1 MSKIPF
7 VCIFTERKR
16 GASGGVNEVQMEKQP
31 SLTAP
36 EFEIEDM
43 TIRTLMG
50 VLYEKSSREEQ
61 HSRRVS
67 GYCFALG
74 TQLGLSLEHRIQLG
88 KIGLLHDIGKISI
101 PNTILD
107 KPGRLLPTEWQ
118 EIHQHPVNGYRFL
131 SAVVGMDGVAETV
144 LAHHER
150 YDGEG
155 YPNGLRGQHI
165 PLNARIVAVADAY
178 DAMVSARPY
187 RDGLTHEEAMEE
199 LRRGTKKQFDP
210 EIVQAFCDLMDGVHE
225 FPQS

>member
-1 MSKIPF
+1 
-7 VCIFTERKR
+7 
-16 GASGGVNEVQMEKQP
+16 MESQP
-31 SLTAP
+31 SLVTP
-36 EFEIEDM
+36 EFTIEDK

-107 KPGRLLPTEWQ
+107 KPGRLLPMEWE
-118 EIHQHPVNGYRFL
+118 EIHQHPVNGHRFL
-131 SAVVGMDGVAETV
+131 SAVVGMDDVAETV

-150 YDGEG
+150 YNGEG
-155 YPNGLRGQHI
+155 YPNGLRGNQI

-187 RDGLTHEEAMEE
+187 RHRLTHEEAIEE
-199 LRRGTKKQFDP
+199 LKRGIRTQFDP
-210 EIVQAFCDLMDGVHE
+210 TIVQAFCELMEGANGFLGD
-225 FPQS
+225 